1 MGEFTS
7 LGENA
12 HGPAAVGG
20 PFFDWFEVSDDDVL
34 ASFLDFLDYQ
44 RTCRSIRPAGSPGL
58 KMAVMT

>member
-1 MGEFTS
+1 MGEFKS

-12 HGPAAVGG
+12 HGPATAGG

-34 ASFLDFLDYQ
+34 AGFLDFLDHQ
-44 RTCRSIRPAGSPGL
+44 RTCRSCRPAGSPGL